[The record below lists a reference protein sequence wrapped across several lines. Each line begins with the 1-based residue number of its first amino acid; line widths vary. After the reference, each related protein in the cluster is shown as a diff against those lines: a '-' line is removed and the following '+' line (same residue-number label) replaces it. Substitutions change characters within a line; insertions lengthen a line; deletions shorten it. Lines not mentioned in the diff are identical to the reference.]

1 MKRLMTYS
9 SKVPAAQGSPGRL
22 RTGASLVALA
32 AFLVAPLA
40 ISSSVSAQDAAPAPA
55 AAPAAATTDSDI
67 TEVIV
72 TASGRD
78 KTRMQSSMSISS
90 ISLQQIQDFTPRSEA
105 EVFRLIPGI
114 QAQDT
119 AGPGGNANIG
129 VRGLPVVT
137 GGSEFVQLQEDGL
150 PTVLFGDMNFG
161 NNDYWTRY
169 DSSVQRVEAVRGG
182 GTSTF
187 ASQAPGA
194 VINYVSDTGTKDGGL
209 IGLSTGVG
217 FDETKVDF
225 AYGAHITD
233 SLRFHIGGFVK
244 NGSGPTHIGYNAE
257 QGYQIKG
264 NVTKEFE
271 DGKGYI
277 RLNFKRL
284 DDKEPT
290 FTTMPSIAKLSGNTI
305 TGFETLPNFDARK
318 DSNQS
323 IYNQSFQVLNYAGQL
338 ETVPLEGIHVKST
351 SVGGEFQYDFSDD
364 FSVHDGLRWTSQSG
378 AFRTQ
383 FLNVATT
390 ASVIGSTVN
399 GQTVGSVVYA
409 NGPNKGQ
416 AYTGTYLNNNPN
428 IDTNMSDM
436 GSFVNDL
443 TLTRKADVFGGKL
456 TAKAGLFYMRQSI
469 AQDWHV
475 NRSYAEL
482 TGRNPAQLDL
492 FTGANGT
499 GAQLTA
505 AGQAGFNDNWG
516 NCCAR
521 QYDLTYVDTA
531 PYLSL
536 DFAEGPFD
544 IDASVR
550 QDSVKASGTAQGG
563 VAGPNVTVSDELG
576 SATLPS
582 MVTGSAIEV
591 LDYTKKYTSWSIGG
605 LYELNDRLNLFIR
618 ASRGGRFNA
627 DRRVLGGNFNADGSL
642 NAQGNTTAVNFVEQK
657 EVGAKGRGNID
668 GVNFS
673 FESTYFTAD
682 LTDNNYDFT
691 RITQHLDPV
700 ISEHYS
706 AHGIELSGN
715 LHYDKFSLYGD
726 GTVQKAKVGS
736 TGLAP
741 GALPNYSF
749 LLAPTYTTGMIS
761 LGVSVNGQGTSKASS
776 GQDVKGQTYVNGFFK
791 IRPYDGLE
799 LAINANNLF
808 NTLGYRGSGNL
819 LQTSATSGIFS
830 NSAVLGRTVT
840 ASIRYTF

>member
-1 MKRLMTYS
+1 MTYS
-9 SKVPAAQGSPGRL
+9 SRFLAGASARPL
-22 RTGASLVALA
+22 RAGASLIALA
-32 AFLVAPLA
+32 ALLATPLA
-40 ISSSVSAQDAAPAPA
+40 LASAASAQDAAAAPAPA
-55 AAPAAATTDSDI
+55 KADSDADI
-67 TEVIV
+67 TVVI
-72 TASGRD
+72 TAGGRD
-78 KTRMQSSMSISS
+78 KTKMQSSMSISS
-90 ISLQQIQDFTPRSEA
+90 LSLQQIEDFTPRSEA

-119 AGPGGNANIG
+119 AGPGGNSNIG

-194 VINYVSDTGTKDGGL
+194 VINYVSNTGTKEGGM

-217 FDETKVDF
+217 FDETKIDF
-225 AYGAHITD
+225 AYGGRINDT
-233 SLRFHIGGFVK
+233 LRFHIGGFVK

-257 QGYQIKG
+257 KGYQIKG
-264 NVTKEFE
+264 NITKEFE
-271 DGKGYI
+271 SGKGYI

-290 FTTMPSIAKLSGNTI
+290 FTTMPSVAKLSGNTI
-305 TGFETLPNFDARK
+305 TGFEPLANFDARK

-323 IYNQSFQVLNYAGQL
+323 IYNQSFQVLNYSGQL
-338 ETVPLEGIHVKST
+338 ETVPMEGIHVKSS

-364 FSVHDGLRWTSQSG
+364 FSVHDALRWTSQSG

-399 GQTVGSVVYA
+399 GQTVGSIVYA
-409 NGPNKGQ
+409 NGPNKGH

-443 TLTRKADVFGGKL
+443 TLTRKADLFGGRL
-456 TAKAGLFYMRQSI
+456 TAKAGLFYMRQTV

-492 FTGANGT
+492 FSGANGT
-499 GAQLTA
+499 GTQLTA

-521 QYDLTYVDTA
+521 QYDLNYVDTA

-536 DFAEGPFD
+536 DFVTGPFD
-544 IDASVR
+544 IDASIR
-550 QDSVKASGTAQGG
+550 QDSVKASGWAQGG
-563 VAGPNVTVSDELG
+563 VAGPNITVSDELG

-582 MVTGSAIEV
+582 MVAGGAIEV
-591 LDYTKKYTSWSIGG
+591 LNYTKKYTSWSIGG
-605 LYELNDRLNLFIR
+605 LYKLNDNTNIFLR

-657 EVGAKGRGNID
+657 EVGVKGRGNIH
-668 GVNFS
+668 GAS
-673 FESTYFTAD
+673 FTYEGTYFTAD

-691 RITQHLDPV
+691 RITQGLDPV

-706 AHGIELSGN
+706 AHGVELSGN
-715 LHYDKFSLYGD
+715 LRWGDFSLYGD
-726 GTVQKAKVGS
+726 GTVLKAEVAS
-736 TGLAP
+736 TGQAP
-741 GALPNYSF
+741 GALPDYSF
-749 LLAPTYTTGMIS
+749 LLAPSYNIGITS
-761 LGVSVNGQGTSKASS
+761 FGVSINGQGTSKAWS

-799 LAINANNLF
+799 LALNVNNLF
-808 NTLGYRGSGNL
+808 DKLGYRGSGGL
-819 LQTSATSGIFS
+819 LQTSPTSGIFS

-840 ASIRYTF
+840 ASLRYSF